1 MSTSDHLSDAISA
14 ASLVLAVLAALYTLW
29 LPAVTAALDL
39 KPASDRDDRGPQ
51 RAKIVSA
58 ILSKALP
65 LALAAI
71 ASIAILAPRGAA
83 IIVEIWHHHAEWSFD
98 DVKAMF
104 VLTLA
109 LMLLLTIVSVTQLIR
124 LVAKHVEMSRS

>member
-39 KPASDRDDRGPQ
+39 KPAPDPDDRDPQ
-51 RAKIVSA
+51 RAKIMSA
-58 ILSKALP
+58 VITKAMPLS
-65 LALAAI
+65 LAAT

-104 VLTLA
+104 ILTLA
-109 LMLLLTIVSVTQLIR
+109 LMLLLTIVSVMQLIR
-124 LVAKHVEMSRS
+124 LVAKHVEMSSS

>member
-29 LPAVTAALDL
+29 LPDVTAALDL
-39 KPASDRDDRGPQ
+39 KPAVDPDDRGPQ

-65 LALAAI
+65 LAFAAI
-71 ASIAILAPRGAA
+71 ASIAI
-83 IIVEIWHHHAEWSFD
+83 
-98 DVKAMF
+98 
-104 VLTLA
+104 
-109 LMLLLTIVSVTQLIR
+109 
-124 LVAKHVEMSRS
+124 